1 MGKTYLTSQI
11 NESPTITEKAGAK
24 IASDARGLF
33 VKYDENGNV
42 IPASTEGEKVI
53 GVTIITNSEAIEAGQ
68 DVDIQVKEIG
78 LARAGA
84 AIKKGDEVMAG
95 ADGKAAVA
103 TAGKFVV
110 GTALEAAEA
119 GQFFYMQVSKF
130 YKGA

>member
-11 NESPTITEKAGAK
+11 NESPTITEKAGIK
-24 IASDARGLF
+24 IPSDARGLF
-33 VKYDENGNV
+33 MKYDENGNV
-42 IPASTEGEKVI
+42 VPASTLGEKVI
-53 GVTIITNSEAIEAGQ
+53 GVAIITNNEEIALGQ

-84 AIKKGDEVMAG
+84 AIKKGDEVAAG

-103 TAGKFVV
+103 VAGNFVV

-130 YKGA
+130 YKA

>member
-1 MGKTYLTSQI
+1 MGKTYMTSQI

-24 IASDARGLF
+24 ISSDARGLF
-33 VKYDENGNV
+33 MKYDENGNV
-42 IPASTEGEKVI
+42 VPASTLGEKVI
-53 GVTIITNSEAIEAGQ
+53 GVAIITNSEEIALGQ

-84 AIKKGDEVMAG
+84 AIKKGDEVTAG

-103 TAGKFVV
+103 ETGHFVV

-130 YKGA
+130 YKA